1 MMNSGILSI
10 QNLCCGYPKFQ
21 LSEISMDMPKGSF
34 TGIIGPNG
42 SGKTTLFRAI
52 TGTLNIKSGKI
63 LLGDKNLRSLAPR
76 MRAQNIAIVS
86 QFIDASDI
94 SVEDYVL
101 MGRIPYHSRFS
112 FFESEEDFAIAR
124 KYMEMTDTWRFRDQ
138 LMSEL
143 SGGEQQLAAIAR
155 ALTQQP
161 ELLLLDEPTSH
172 LDITHQVHILNVLQQ
187 LNMEIGLSVLMVI
200 HDLNLA
206 SEYCDRL
213 ILINQGKIHI
223 QGIPEDVLTF
233 QNIEDVYKT
242 VVVTQSNPLSGKPAI
257 FLATRKVLKEIQD
270 KFEQRAIIS
279 HIRNSNNKML

>member
-1 MMNSGILSI
+1 MSSIILNI
-10 QNLCCGYPKFQ
+10 QHLCCGYPKFQ
-21 LSEISMDMPKGSF
+21 LSEINIEVSKGSF
-34 TGIIGPNG
+34 SGIIGPNG

-52 TGTLNIKSGKI
+52 TGTLSITSGNI
-63 LLGDKNLRSLAPR
+63 LLNEKSLRSLSPR
-76 MRAQNIAIVS
+76 QRAQNIAIVS
-86 QFIDASDI
+86 QFIDAGEI

-112 FFESEEDFAIAR
+112 FFESEEDFRIAR
-124 KYMEMTDTWRFRDQ
+124 KYMEMTDTWRFKDQ

-187 LNMEIGLSVLMVI
+187 LNQEMGISVLMVI

-213 ILINQGKIHI
+213 ILVNHGKIHT
-223 QGIPEDVLTF
+223 QGTPEEVLTF
-233 QNIEDVYKT
+233 LNIEEVYKT
-242 VVVTQSNPLSGKPAI
+242 VVVTQNNPLSGKPAV
-257 FLATRKVLKEIQD
+257 FMATRKVLKEIQE
-270 KFEQRAIIS
+270 KTANRQ
-279 HIRNSNNKML
+279 

>member
-1 MMNSGILSI
+1 MNPILNI

-21 LSEISMDMPKGSF
+21 LSDINFEIPRGSF
-34 TGIIGPNG
+34 AGIIGPNG

-52 TGTLNIKSGKI
+52 TGILPLKSGQI
-63 LLGDKNLRSLAPR
+63 LLSGKNLKVFSLR
-76 MRAQNIAIVS
+76 QRAQNIAIVS
-86 QFIDASDI
+86 QFIEAGDM

-101 MGRIPYHSRFS
+101 MGRIPYHSRFN
-112 FFESEEDFAIAR
+112 FFETDEDFAIAR

-143 SGGEQQLAAIAR
+143 SGGEQQLAGIAR

-172 LDITHQVHILNVLQQ
+172 LDITHQVQVLNVLQQ
-187 LNMEIGLSVLMVI
+187 LNQEMGLTVLMVI

-213 ILINQGKIHI
+213 ILVNQGRIHT

-233 QNIEDVYKT
+233 QNIEDVYQT
-242 VVVTQSNPLSGKPAI
+242 VVVTQNNPLSGKPAV
-257 FLATRKVLKEIQD
+257 FLASGKVLKEIQERLAKD
-270 KFEQRAIIS
+270 QKS
-279 HIRNSNNKML
+279 

>member
-1 MMNSGILSI
+1 MNPNIISI

-21 LSEISMDMPKGSF
+21 LSDICMDMPKGSF
-34 TGIIGPNG
+34 AGIIGPNG

-52 TGTLNIKSGKI
+52 TGTLSIKSGKI
-63 LLGDKNLRSLAPR
+63 LLNDKNLRVLSPR
-76 MRAQNIAIVS
+76 QRAQNIAIVS
-86 QFIDASDI
+86 QFIEAGDM

-112 FFESEEDFAIAR
+112 FFEGEEDFTIAH
-124 KYMEMTDTWRFRDQ
+124 KYMEMTDTWRFKDQ

-172 LDITHQVHILNVLQQ
+172 LDITHQVHILNLLQQ
-187 LNMEIGLSVLMVI
+187 LNQEMGLSVLMVI

-213 ILINQGKIHI
+213 ILINEGKVHI
-223 QGIPEDVLTF
+223 QGTPEEVLTF
-233 QNIEDVYKT
+233 QHIEDVYQT
-242 VVVTQSNPLSGKPAI
+242 VVVTQNNPLSGKPAI
-257 FLATRKVLKEIQD
+257 FLASRKVLKEIQEKLD
-270 KFEQRAIIS
+270 NLQ
-279 HIRNSNNKML
+279 

>member
-1 MMNSGILSI
+1 MTNPDILNI

-21 LSEISMDMPKGSF
+21 LSSINIDVPKGSF
-34 TGIIGPNG
+34 AGIIGPNG

-52 TGTLNIKSGKI
+52 TGTLEIKSGKI
-63 LLGDKNLRSLAPR
+63 LMGDQNLRSLAPR
-76 MRAQNIAIVS
+76 QRAQRIAIVS
-86 QFIDASDI
+86 QFIEAADM

-101 MGRIPYHSRFS
+101 MGRIPYHSRFN
-112 FFESEEDFAIAR
+112 FFESDEDFRIAR
-124 KYMEMTDTWRFRDQ
+124 DYMEMTDTWRFKDQ

-143 SGGEQQLAAIAR
+143 SGGEQQLAGIAR

-172 LDITHQVHILNVLQQ
+172 LDITHQVHILNVLQH
-187 LNMEIGLSVLMVI
+187 LNQEMGLAVLMVI

-213 ILINQGKIHI
+213 ILVNQGKIHT
-223 QGIPEDVLTF
+223 QGKPEEVLTY

-242 VVVTQSNPLSGKPAI
+242 VVVTQSNPLSGKPAV
-257 FLATRKVLKEIQD
+257 FLASAKVLKEIQE
-270 KFEQRAIIS
+270 KLAKQNQQTI
-279 HIRNSNNKML
+279 L

>member
-1 MMNSGILSI
+1 MMNPDILNI

-21 LSEISMDMPKGSF
+21 LSGINIDVPKGSF
-34 TGIIGPNG
+34 AGIIGPNG
-42 SGKTTLFRAI
+42 SGKTTIFRAI

-63 LLGDKNLRSLAPR
+63 LMGDQNLRSLAPR
-76 MRAQNIAIVS
+76 QRAQRIAIVS
-86 QFIDASDI
+86 QFIEAADI

-101 MGRIPYHSRFS
+101 MGRIPYHSRFN
-112 FFESEEDFAIAR
+112 FFESDEDFRIAR
-124 KYMEMTDTWRFRDQ
+124 DFMEMTDTWRFKDQ

-143 SGGEQQLAAIAR
+143 SGGEQQLAGIAR

-187 LNMEIGLSVLMVI
+187 LNQEMGLSVLMVI

-213 ILINQGKIHI
+213 ILVNQGKIHT
-223 QGIPEDVLTF
+223 QGKPEEVLTY

-242 VVVTQSNPLSGKPAI
+242 VVLTQSNPLSGKPAV
-257 FLATRKVLKEIQD
+257 FLASGKVLKEIQE
-270 KFEQRAIIS
+270 KFAKQ
-279 HIRNSNNKML
+279 NQSNIL

>member
-1 MMNSGILSI
+1 MNPILNI

-21 LSEISMDMPKGSF
+21 LSDINFEIPRGSF
-34 TGIIGPNG
+34 AGIIGPNG

-52 TGTLNIKSGKI
+52 TGILPLKSGQI
-63 LLGDKNLRSLAPR
+63 LLSGKNLKAFSLR
-76 MRAQNIAIVS
+76 QRAQNIAIVS
-86 QFIDASDI
+86 QFIEAGDM

-101 MGRIPYHSRFS
+101 MGRIPYHSRFN
-112 FFESEEDFAIAR
+112 FFETDEDFAIAR

-143 SGGEQQLAAIAR
+143 SGGEQQLAGIAR

-172 LDITHQVHILNVLQQ
+172 LDITHQVQVLNVLQQ
-187 LNMEIGLSVLMVI
+187 LNHEMGLTVLMVI

-213 ILINQGKIHI
+213 ILVNQGRIHT

-233 QNIEDVYKT
+233 QNIEDVYQT
-242 VVVTQSNPLSGKPAI
+242 VVVTQNNPLSGKPAV
-257 FLATRKVLKEIQD
+257 FLASGKVLKEIQERLAKD
-270 KFEQRAIIS
+270 QKS
-279 HIRNSNNKML
+279 

>member
-1 MMNSGILSI
+1 MSNILTI
-10 QNLCCGYPKFQ
+10 QNLSCGYPKFQ
-21 LSEISMDMPKGSF
+21 LSDINFEILRGSF
-34 TGIIGPNG
+34 AGIIGPNG

-52 TGTLNIKSGKI
+52 TGTLGIKSGKI
-63 LLGDKNLRSLAPR
+63 LLGDQNLRTLSPR
-76 MRAQNIAIVS
+76 QRAQYIAIVS
-86 QFIDASDI
+86 QFIEAGEI

-112 FFESEEDFAIAR
+112 FFETDEDFEIAR
-124 KYMEMTDTWRFRDQ
+124 KYMEMTDTWRFKDQ

-187 LNMEIGLSVLMVI
+187 LNQEMGLSVLMVI

-213 ILINQGKIHI
+213 ILVNQGKIHT
-223 QGIPEDVLTF
+223 QGTPEEVLTF
-233 QNIEDVYKT
+233 QNIEDVYQT
-242 VVVTQSNPLSGKPAI
+242 VVVTQNNPLSGKPAV
-257 FLATRKVLKEIQD
+257 FLASGKVLKEIQD
-270 KFEQRAIIS
+270 RLA
-279 HIRNSNNKML
+279 SNR

>member
-1 MMNSGILSI
+1 MGNTILNI
-10 QNLCCGYPKFQ
+10 QNLCCGYPKFK
-21 LSEISMDMPKGSF
+21 LSDIQFEIPKGSF
-34 TGIIGPNG
+34 AGIIGPNG

-52 TGTLNIKSGKI
+52 TGTLNLISGKI
-63 LLGDKNLRSLAPR
+63 LLNDKNLRTLTPR

-86 QFIDASDI
+86 QFIEAGEI

-112 FFESEEDFAIAR
+112 FFESEEDFRIAR
-124 KYMEMTDTWRFRDQ
+124 QYMEMTDTWQFKDR

-187 LNMEIGLSVLMVI
+187 LNQELGLSVLMVI

-213 ILINQGKIHI
+213 ILVNQGKVHM
-223 QGIPEDVLTF
+223 QGTPEEVLTF
-233 QNIEDVYKT
+233 QNIEDVYQT
-242 VVVTQSNPLSGKPAI
+242 VVVTQNNPLSGKPAV
-257 FLATRKVLKEIQD
+257 FLASRKVLKEIQ
-270 KFEQRAIIS
+270 ERLA
-279 HIRNSNNKML
+279 NKI

>member
-1 MMNSGILSI
+1 MMNPYILNL

-21 LSEISMDMPKGSF
+21 LSEINIDIPKGSF
-34 TGIIGPNG
+34 AGIIGPNG

-52 TGTLNIKSGKI
+52 TGTLNLKSGKI
-63 LLGDKNLRSLAPR
+63 LLGEKNLLSLSPR
-76 MRAQNIAIVS
+76 QRAQNIAIVS
-86 QFIDASDI
+86 QFSDAGDI

-101 MGRIPYHSRFS
+101 MGRIPYHNRFS
-112 FFESEEDFAIAR
+112 FFESEVDFQIAR
-124 KYMEMTDTWRFRDQ
+124 KYMEMTDTWRFKDR

-143 SGGEQQLAAIAR
+143 SGGEQQLAGIAR

-172 LDITHQVHILNVLQQ
+172 LDITHQVHILNLLQQ
-187 LNMEIGLSVLMVI
+187 LNQELGLSVLMVI

-213 ILINQGKIHI
+213 ILINQGKMHI
-223 QGIPEDVLTF
+223 QGTPEEVLTF

-242 VVVTQSNPLSGKPAI
+242 VVVTQTNPLSGKPVI
-257 FLATRKVLKEIQD
+257 FLASQKVLKEIQ
-270 KFEQRAIIS
+270 ER
-279 HIRNSNNKML
+279 HLTL

>member
-1 MMNSGILSI
+1 MMNPDILNI

-21 LSEISMDMPKGSF
+21 LSEINIDIPKGSF
-34 TGIIGPNG
+34 AGIIGPNG

-52 TGTLNIKSGKI
+52 TGTLCIKSGKI
-63 LLGDKNLRSLAPR
+63 LLGEKNLLSLLPR
-76 MRAQNIAIVS
+76 QRAQNIAIVS
-86 QFIDASDI
+86 QFIEAGDI

-112 FFESEEDFAIAR
+112 FFESEEDFRIAR
-124 KYMEMTDTWRFRDQ
+124 KYMEMTDTWRFKDQ
-138 LMSEL
+138 LMTEL
-143 SGGEQQLAAIAR
+143 SGGEQQLAGIAR

-187 LNMEIGLSVLMVI
+187 LNQDLGLSVLMVI

-213 ILINQGKIHI
+213 ILINHGKIYT
-223 QGIPEDVLTF
+223 QGTPEEVLTF

-242 VVVTQSNPLSGKPAI
+242 VVVTQANPLSGKPVI
-257 FLATRKVLKEIQD
+257 FLASQKVLKEIQE
-270 KFEQRAIIS
+270 KLSTRQ
-279 HIRNSNNKML
+279 

>member
-1 MMNSGILSI
+1 MMNPSILNI

-21 LSEISMDMPKGSF
+21 LSEINIDISKGSF
-34 TGIIGPNG
+34 AGIIGPNG

-52 TGTLNIKSGKI
+52 TGTLGIKSGKI
-63 LLGDKNLRSLAPR
+63 LLGDKNLKSLSLRS
-76 MRAQNIAIVS
+76 RAQNIAIVS
-86 QFIDASDI
+86 QFIDAGDI

-112 FFESEEDFAIAR
+112 FFESEEDFRIAR
-124 KYMEMTDTWRFRDQ
+124 KYMEMTDTLRFKDQ

-187 LNMEIGLSVLMVI
+187 LNQEMGLSVLMVI

-213 ILINQGKIHI
+213 ILFNQGKIHT
-223 QGIPEDVLTF
+223 QGTPEEVLTF
-233 QNIEDVYKT
+233 QHIEDVYQT
-242 VVVTQSNPLSGKPAI
+242 VVVTQSNPLSGKPAV
-257 FLATRKVLKEIQD
+257 FLATRKVLKEIQE
-270 KFEQRAIIS
+270 KLGEIQE
-279 HIRNSNNKML
+279 M